1 DQQDFHDVAQKFV
14 DLLSRDNVLTGK
26 AYENAESI
34 YKGKLKKKALE
45 ETLPEAWNKLISEA
59 DSLLLDLLSETT
71 EKLCGF
77 KPEDNEVARF
87 LKRYGDQ
94 FRVSPQE
101 EIPLKESKEQKE
113 SARRRPFVTPSPGTK
128 KISQKDL
135 IPVIVKS

>member
-1 DQQDFHDVAQKFV
+1 M
-14 DLLSRDNVLTGK
+14 TGK

-59 DSLLLDLLSETT
+59 DSLLLDLLPETT

-94 FRVSPQE
+94 FRV
-101 EIPLKESKEQKE
+101 
-113 SARRRPFVTPSPGTK
+113 
-128 KISQKDL
+128 
-135 IPVIVKS
+135 